1 MGSFLLYTSHLSCW
15 SFYFPSLCILLPLY
29 LSAFSPPCSPDVHP
43 LFSPFPPS
51 PSLFLTLSIHF
62 SLCPRLFSPLPHLFF
77 CIPLQFPLH
86 PFPFCPLSLHSP
98 VPTFSSLPLSIP
110 FYTFLIHSPFASLP
124 PPLLYPPHSTPFSLP
139 SFHPAL
145 HPLYRRRGK
154 CYSSTYTMPSAI
166 RQVVFPPWYII
177 PNYRTA
183 RGRRLP
189 E

>member
-77 CIPLQFPLH
+77 LYPSPISSPSIPLLS
-86 PFPFCPLSLHSP
+86 PLSTLPCTHLLLPPSIHPLLH
-98 VPTFSSLPLSIP
+98 FSYPLPLRFTP
-110 FYTFLIHSPFASLP
+110 
-124 PPLLYPPHSTPFSLP
+124 STPSLSP
-139 SFHPAL
+139 SL
-145 HPLYRRRGK
+145 HPLFSPFLPP
-154 CYSSTYTMPSAI
+154 CSPSPLSTPRKVLFEHLHHALCDKAGRVSP
-166 RQVVFPPWYII
+166 VVHYP
-177 PNYRTA
+177 
-183 RGRRLP
+183 
-189 E
+189 